1 MSVTSRTLD
10 AERNQAL
17 LAWYADRKRS
27 LPWRERPDPY
37 GVLVSEFMLQQT
49 RAARAAPFFER
60 FMERFP
66 TIEALA
72 KAPLGDVLEAWSGL
86 GYNGRAMRLR
96 DAARRIAVTGWPHDV
111 LGLQELPGV
120 GPYTAA
126 AIASFAFGVRI
137 PAIDTNLR
145 RVLSRWYGEPLDGAL
160 LRSAADAALADD
172 AGAWNQA
179 MMDLGSTTCRPRN
192 PLCEQ
197 CPVEEWCS
205 GPQAYVSPHPQ
216 ARFEGSARQ
225 LRGAIVRAV
234 VRGPQSFEDLRRE
247 TGFPTEELELAL
259 DDLEDEGLLIETE
272 DGGFVVAD

>member
-1 MSVTSRTLD
+1 MMGRTLD
-10 AERNQAL
+10 AERNLAL
-17 LAWYADRKRS
+17 LAWYGDRKRF
-27 LPWRERPDPY
+27 LPWRNAPGPY

-49 RAARAAPFFER
+49 QAARVGPYYEQFLA
-60 FMERFP
+60 RFP

-72 KAPLGDVLEAWSGL
+72 EAPLADVLEAWSGL
-86 GYNGRAMRLR
+86 GYNSRAMRLR
-96 DAARRIAVTGWPHDV
+96 EAARQIVTEGWPSDV
-111 LGLQELPGV
+111 VGLQELPGV

-126 AIASFAFGVRI
+126 AIASLAFGMRV

-145 RVLSRWYGEPLDGAL
+145 RVLSRWYGESLDGPL
-160 LRSAADAALADD
+160 LRSAAEAALADD

-179 MMDLGSTTCRPRN
+179 MMDLGATTCRPRN
-192 PLCEQ
+192 PRCEE

-234 VRGPQSFEDLRRE
+234 VRGPQSFEDLRRG
-247 TGFPTEELELAL
+247 TGFTTEEIELAL
-259 DDLEDEGLLIETE
+259 DDLEDEGLIVETE
-272 DGGFVVAD
+272 DGDFIVAD

>member
-1 MSVTSRTLD
+1 MTSRTLD
-10 AERNQAL
+10 AERNLAL

-27 LPWRERPDPY
+27 LPWRNGNDPY

-49 RAARAAPFFER
+49 QAARVTPYYMA

-66 TIEALA
+66 TVEVLA
-72 KAPLGDVLEAWSGL
+72 EAPLGDVLEAWSGL

-96 DAARRIAVTGWPHDV
+96 EAARLIVVRGWPSDV
-111 LGLQELPGV
+111 LGLQDLPGV

-126 AIASFAFGVRI
+126 AIASLAFGIRV

-145 RVLSRWYGEPLDGAL
+145 RVLSRWYGEPLDGPL
-160 LRSAADAALADD
+160 LRSAAEAALADD
-172 AGAWNQA
+172 AGSWNQA
-179 MMDLGSTTCRPRN
+179 MMDLGATTCRPRN
-192 PLCEQ
+192 PQCEE

-234 VRGPQSFEDLRRE
+234 VRAPQSFEDLRKE
-247 TGFPTEELELAL
+247 TGFTTEEIEMAL
-259 DDLEDEGLLIETE
+259 DDLEAEGLIAETE
-272 DGGFVVAD
+272 DGDFVVAD

>member
-1 MSVTSRTLD
+1 MTSRTLD

-17 LAWYADRKRS
+17 LSWYALRS
-27 LPWRERPDPY
+27 RDLPWRRRSEPY
-37 GVLVSEFMLQQT
+37 AVLVSEFMLQQT
-49 RAARAAPFFER
+49 QARRVAPYFDR
-60 FMERFP
+60 FMTRFP

-72 KAPLGDVLEAWSGL
+72 EAPLGDVLEAWTGL

-96 DAARRIAVTGWPHDV
+96 EAARHIAVAGWPSDV
-111 LGLQELPGV
+111 VDLQELPGV

-126 AIASFAFGVRI
+126 AIASFAFGKRV

-145 RVLSRWYGEPLDGAL
+145 RVLSRWHGEPLDGPL
-160 LRSAADAALADD
+160 LRSAAEAALGEDAAS
-172 AGAWNQA
+172 WNQA
-179 MMDLGSTTCRPRN
+179 MMDLGATTCRPRN
-192 PLCEQ
+192 PLCEE
-197 CPVEEWCS
+197 CPVEPWCS

-234 VRGPQSFEDLRRE
+234 VRGPQTFEDLRRE

-259 DDLEDEGLLIETE
+259 DDLEDEGLIAETD
-272 DGGFVVAD
+272 DGDFVVGD

>member
-1 MSVTSRTLD
+1 MTSRTLD
-10 AERNQAL
+10 AERNLAL
-17 LAWYADRKRS
+17 LAWYADRRRS
-27 LPWRERPDPY
+27 FPWRETTDPY
-37 GVLVSEFMLQQT
+37 NVLVSEFMLQQT
-49 RAARAAPFFER
+49 QAARVGPYYDR

-66 TIEALA
+66 TLETLSD
-72 KAPLGDVLEAWSGL
+72 APLADVLEAWSGL

-96 DAARRIAVTGWPHDV
+96 EVAKHIVMRGWPSDV

-126 AIASFAFGVRI
+126 AIASFAFGARV

-145 RVLSRWYGEPLDGAL
+145 RVLSRWYGEPLDGPV
-160 LRSAADAALADD
+160 LRSAAEAALADD
-172 AGAWNQA
+172 AGSWNQA
-179 MMDLGSTTCRPRN
+179 MMDLGATTCRPRN
-192 PLCEQ
+192 PLCEV

-234 VRGPQSFEDLRRE
+234 VRAPQSFEDLRRE
-247 TGFPTEELELAL
+247 TGFTTEEIELAL
-259 DDLEDEGLLIETE
+259 DDLEDEGLIVETE
-272 DGGFVVAD
+272 DGDFMVAD

>member
-1 MSVTSRTLD
+1 MSRTLD

-17 LAWYADRKRS
+17 LAWYADRMRS
-27 LPWRERPDPY
+27 LPWRRSNDPY
-37 GVLVSEFMLQQT
+37 GVLVSEFMQQQT
-49 RAARAAPFFER
+49 QAARVAPHFER
-60 FMERFP
+60 FLDLFP
-66 TIEALA
+66 TIESLA
-72 KAPLGDVLEAWSGL
+72 EAQLADVLEAWSGL

-96 DAARRIAVTGWPHDV
+96 EAARRIVVSGWPQDV
-111 LGLQELPGV
+111 VGLQELPGV

-126 AIASFAFGVRI
+126 AIASFAFGIRV

-145 RVLSRWYGEPLDGAL
+145 RVLSRWYGEPLDGPL
-160 LRSAADAALADD
+160 LRSAAEAALADD

-179 MMDLGSTTCRPRN
+179 MMDLGATVCRPRN
-192 PLCEQ
+192 PFCED

-234 VRGPQSFEDLRRE
+234 VRSPQSFEDLRRE

-259 DDLEDEGLLIETE
+259 DDLEDEGLIIATE
-272 DGGFVVAD
+272 EGDFTVAD